1 MRISMNRLRH
11 AGRVGSVLLTLA
23 VAALPCRAETWLGE
37 ERAPVK
43 KLKVVKS
50 LMEHRRRDVR
60 EQEAEQKAAEAA
72 RLEAERPLT
81 DAELNA
87 RHLELLAALLKVR
100 MNVQKVEPHTSLTTI
115 LELLKSRLQEQGH
128 MVDIAWV
135 PAESAT
141 EVPLTRE
148 RKTLSG
154 LTCVEVLEWLCIE
167 TDSEYA
173 VRKGRVE
180 LFPHRMEEQTS
191 ERAFPYR
198 ALPKYFSVGKSVGNS
213 DERLIRIDRHSPVFG
228 AKVEITVNLRNDWMR
243 LRGTARDLA
252 RVNRYLDEVYHKWIR
267 TSEAKRLGALDPKS
281 KEGKLDA
288 ALSSVPLVPV
298 EFPAPMTYDDVEKY
312 IEIHVRAYNMKP
324 LFRIDFVSLK
334 RNSRTAKAEL
344 PAFEG
349 YSLQD
354 ALARFYDALNSHYVF
369 RGNSLVP
376 IVGRMKHENYHVSS
390 SLVSEIED
398 MGSTN
403 PEAIRLLLE
412 AKGMNFPEKAQLHYL
427 PASQNLSVE
436 TDLQGHRNIR
446 ACVSLFANRP

>member
-11 AGRVGSVLLTLA
+11 AGRVWGVLLALV
-23 VAALPCRAETWLGE
+23 VAALPCRAETRLGE

-43 KLKVVKS
+43 KLRVVKS

-87 RHLELLAALLKVR
+87 RHLELLPALLKVR

-128 MVDIAWV
+128 MVDIAWA

-154 LTCVEVLEWLCIE
+154 LSCVEVLEWLCIE

-180 LFPHRMEEQTS
+180 LFPHRMEELS
-191 ERAFPYR
+191 MERAFPYQ
-198 ALPKYFSVGKSVGNS
+198 ALHKHFSIGSSEGNS
-213 DERLIRIDRHSPVFG
+213 YERIIRPNRRTPIYGV
-228 AKVEITVNLRNDWMR
+228 KVEITSNWRNDWLRM
-243 LRGTARDLA
+243 RGTARDLA

-324 LFRIDFVSLK
+324 SFRIEFVSLK
-334 RNSRTAKAEL
+334 RNRRTAKAEL

-354 ALARFYDALNSHYVF
+354 ALARFYDALDSHYVF

-376 IVGRMKHENYHVSS
+376 IVGRMKHENYHVTS

-398 MGSTN
+398 MGSNN
-403 PEAIRLLLE
+403 PEAIRLMLE
-412 AKGMNFPEKAQLHYL
+412 AKGMTFPEKAQVHYL
-427 PASQNLSVE
+427 PASQTLSVE
-436 TDLQGHRNIR
+436 TNLQGHRNMR